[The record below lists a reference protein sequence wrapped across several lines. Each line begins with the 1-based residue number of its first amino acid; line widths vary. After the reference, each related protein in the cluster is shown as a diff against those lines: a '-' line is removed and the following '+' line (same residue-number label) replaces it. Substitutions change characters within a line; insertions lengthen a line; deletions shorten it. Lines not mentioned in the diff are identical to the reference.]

1 MVDKS
6 KFLSTLLW
14 YLITIYVIVYKQ
26 TRRFL
31 NCDIGGF
38 DEVRKERTRL
48 ESGLLLR
55 YFQRSSAL
63 HVTS

>member
-31 NCDIGGF
+31 NCYIGGF
-38 DEVRKERTRL
+38 EEVRKERTRL
-48 ESGLLLR
+48 DS
-55 YFQRSSAL
+55 
-63 HVTS
+63 